1 MVRIWLDGERPVSW
15 NTFMRYHW
23 RKQQDVVKHKKWLM
37 RAALAETLSENPDD
51 WPRFTDPVVITMTA
65 YFKGLAQDASNLTIK
80 LYEDGIL
87 TYLIDDDNPDWVD
100 EVRLKSRRACGGQ
113 KPGVLIEIEKAG
125 QV

>member
-15 NTFMRYHW
+15 NTFMRWHW
-23 RKQQDVVKHKKWLM
+23 RKQHEQAQIKKQLM
-37 RAALAETLSENPDD
+37 FYTLYETLSHNVDD

-65 YFKGLAQDASNLTIK
+65 YFATRPQDASNLTIK

-125 QV
+125 